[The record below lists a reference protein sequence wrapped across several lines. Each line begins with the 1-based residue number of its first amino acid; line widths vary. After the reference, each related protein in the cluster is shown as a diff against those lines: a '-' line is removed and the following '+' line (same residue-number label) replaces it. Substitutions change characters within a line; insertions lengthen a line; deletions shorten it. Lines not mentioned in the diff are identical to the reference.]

1 MYHSLSLLQ
10 DLQEMKNTRR
20 KKKNTNLN
28 YPKLQNGDKNYSKLL
43 HILCSGTP
51 GGIYMHQGNG
61 GQGTTPGLKPAAR
74 RGHVVAARVAFR
86 AARVAFRAARS
97 PFCLLSVLYP
107 VSGLQPL
114 VLTESVS

>member
-1 MYHSLSLLQ
+1 
-10 DLQEMKNTRR
+10 MKNYLKT
-20 KKKNTNLN
+20 L
-28 YPKLQNGDKNYSKLL
+28 Y
-43 HILCSGTP
+43 ILCSGTP

-61 GQGTTPGLKPAAR
+61 GQGTTPGRKPAAR
-74 RGHVVAARVAFR
+74 RGHVV

-114 VLTESVS
+114 VLTKQFSKVNGYIIGI